1 MSTNKYPPYMLAAI
15 ALVGVE
21 NIAHLF
27 PKPKPPRIFTSADD
41 ERKVKAMEKRERK
54 AAKRAAQKGDAA

>member
-1 MSTNKYPPYMLAAI
+1 MSNKLSPHMLAAI
-15 ALVGVE
+15 ALVGAQ

-41 ERKVKAMEKRERK
+41 VRKAKAQEKRERR
-54 AAKRAAQKGDAA
+54 AARRAAQQGDAA

>member
-1 MSTNKYPPYMLAAI
+1 MSSNKYPPYMLATMAI
-15 ALVGVE
+15 VGME

-54 AAKRAAQKGDAA
+54 AAKRARGTNAS